1 MRIGIDCRLWSE
13 SGVGRYT
20 RNLVGYLQKID
31 TKNEYI
37 LFVLS
42 KDLEQ
47 IKSEIKNSKFEIV
60 RADIRWHSFEEQ
72 WKFSTVLVQQKLDLV
87 HFPYFSLPVSYPG
100 KFIVTIHDLILH
112 HFPTGQASTLNPL
125 FYWIKLLG
133 YKYIVYKAAKKAK
146 RIITVTEATKKEIVQ
161 HLGITPQKIEVT
173 YEGIDRKISTKSEAS
188 NLQKNPNY
196 FLYVGN
202 AYPHKNLE
210 KLLEAFS
217 VFHLKNQEIF
227 LKFVGKEDYF
237 YKRIKGIVSEMS
249 LTDCVQF
256 EGEVTDSELSTL
268 YKNARGLVI
277 PSLMEGFGLPVLEA
291 MASGCP
297 IACSR
302 ISSHEEICKDA
313 AFYFDPKNPND
324 IADSMSEI
332 ISNTKEVKEH
342 VSNGL
347 QRSKSFSFEKMA
359 KQTLAIYIDAAA

>member
-1 MRIGIDCRLWSE
+1 MDKKKKIFDFLHSQTHAVVSTVSSSNKPEAAWVGFGEDENLILVFGTNSTSRKAKNILQNQNVAVTVSDDTKTVQLEGTATILEGDELVRLKKYISQKLLVRSSMKTNKMKFILKLFPLGFGSLIFQSSLKGFSKLAFNMRIGIDCRLWSE

-196 FLYVGN
+196 F
-202 AYPHKNLE
+202 
-210 KLLEAFS
+210 
-217 VFHLKNQEIF
+217 
-227 LKFVGKEDYF
+227 
-237 YKRIKGIVSEMS
+237 
-249 LTDCVQF
+249 
-256 EGEVTDSELSTL
+256 
-268 YKNARGLVI
+268 
-277 PSLMEGFGLPVLEA
+277 
-291 MASGCP
+291 
-297 IACSR
+297 
-302 ISSHEEICKDA
+302 
-313 AFYFDPKNPND
+313 
-324 IADSMSEI
+324 
-332 ISNTKEVKEH
+332 
-342 VSNGL
+342 
-347 QRSKSFSFEKMA
+347 
-359 KQTLAIYIDAAA
+359 